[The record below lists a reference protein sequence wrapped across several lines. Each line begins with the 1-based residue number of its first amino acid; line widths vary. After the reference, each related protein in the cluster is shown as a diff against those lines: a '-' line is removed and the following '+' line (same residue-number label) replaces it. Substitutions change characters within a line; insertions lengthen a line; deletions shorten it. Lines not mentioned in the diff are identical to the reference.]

1 MSDTVCL
8 ICGSTS
14 HTSSS
19 CPSEA
24 ARELAKPRH
33 TSRARAHLRSV
44 TCLDDI
50 RYRCRIDEDTGCWS
64 WAWAKSKSTT
74 PTPVTHIAAGVLG
87 FDRYVLIP
95 AYRAAWLFVGNKIP
109 EGHVVYRRCCNTE
122 CCNPEHLKTGTKK
135 QMHAHYSKSGKNKG
149 KPHRRIVNA
158 ISSRKMMTPPERVKQ
173 VEDMLAVG
181 YLQKQIM
188 AALHMDGETV
198 RRIRDGRHPNCS
210 RPVSRA
216 LPGASVFSWGMV

>member
-1 MSDTVCL
+1 MNDDTVCTL
-8 ICGSTS
+8 CGQYGHRAS
-14 HTSSS
+14 H
-19 CPSEA
+19 CPHNQDDA
-24 ARELAKPRH
+24 QI
-33 TSRARAHLRSV
+33 ARAHLRGV
-44 TCLDDI
+44 TSLECI
-50 RYRCRIDEDTGCWS
+50 RERCRIDDETGCWN

-74 PTPVTHIAAGVLG
+74 PTPVAHIAAGVLG

-158 ISSRKMMTPPERVKQ
+158 ISRRKMMTPPERVKQ
-173 VEDMLAVG
+173 VEDMLAAG

-188 AALHMDGETV
+188 VALHMDGETV
-198 RRIRDGRHPNCS
+198 RRIRLGQHPHCS
-210 RPVSRA
+210 GGSAKQLVR
-216 LPGASVFSWGMV
+216 GASVFTLGMGA